1 MANSRIQAKGSLPDI
16 HRDAERERTTFP
28 SRARLTPTR
37 DFPSIIRPGDR
48 SRSPHIA
55 SGTAPPSERQ
65 PTGVDLVSNHV
76 TDAYGCV
83 PTLGTL
89 RDIGESGKMS
99 ERPNR
104 NGRKIMVDR
113 QYRDELLDASYEAV
127 KLELE
132 NSEKDLAKLQARA
145 EKLRA
150 AAAALSA
157 LLSTDGQGTEDETA
171 AFLRKSKR
179 SNGLEEVR
187 SDPYRA
193 VPEDLRATA

>member
-1 MANSRIQAKGSLPDI
+1 
-16 HRDAERERTTFP
+16 
-28 SRARLTPTR
+28 
-37 DFPSIIRPGDR
+37 
-48 SRSPHIA
+48 
-55 SGTAPPSERQ
+55 
-65 PTGVDLVSNHV
+65 
-76 TDAYGCV
+76 
-83 PTLGTL
+83 
-89 RDIGESGKMS
+89 MS

-171 AFLRKSKR
+171 AFLRKSR
-179 SNGLEEVR
+179 HSNGLEEVR